1 MLAAIIPIFSVIGKD
16 RRMTQIGIMIE
27 GQDGL
32 NWERWRRILGTAED
46 FGYQCVFRSDH
57 YTNPDLP
64 DKDSLELWVSLTYA
78 ATHTKRIE
86 FGPCVAPVTFRH
98 PTITTRMAAAVDDLS
113 GGRLVLG
120 LGAGWQDREHH
131 NFGVP
136 FYDRPTRFDMLEEA
150 LEVTTRLL
158 RSDEPV
164 SYQGE
169 HFSLD
174 GAILLPRPKRRT
186 PILIG
191 GKGPNRTMPLVAQY
205 ADEWNGVVIPLSDYK
220 ERAALL
226 DELLPKYGRKPSDVK
241 RSLMTQIIFG
251 KDEAALAAKLNGR
264 DAQEL
269 IGRGFIVGI
278 PSMVID
284 QIARWTEAGVERFML
299 QWLDQDN
306 IADLEIIAR
315 DVLPHFH
322 K

>member
-1 MLAAIIPIFSVIGKD
+1 
-16 RRMTQIGIMIE
+16 MTQIGIMIE

-32 NWERWRRILGTAED
+32 NWERWGRILQAAED

-57 YTNPDLP
+57 FTNAQPP

-78 ATHTKRIE
+78 AVSTRRIE
-86 FGPCVAPVTFRH
+86 FGPCVSPVTFRH
-98 PTITTRMAAAVDDLS
+98 PAITTRMAAAVDDLS

-136 FYDRPTRFDMLEEA
+136 FYDRPTRFNMFAEA

-158 RSDEPV
+158 RSEVPV
-164 SYQGE
+164 TYEGK
-169 HFSLD
+169 HFSLHD
-174 GAILLPRPKRRT
+174 AILLPRPKRPNGP

-205 ADEWNGVVIPLSDYK
+205 ADEWNGVFIPMDTYK

-226 DELLPKYGRKPSDVK
+226 DSLLPQFGRKPSDVK
-241 RSLMTQIIFG
+241 RSLMTQVIFG
-251 KDEAALAAKLNGR
+251 KDDTELQNKLAK
-264 DAQEL
+264 
-269 IGRGFIVGI
+269 RGGQTPEEIIASGLIVGTASAI
-278 PSMVID
+278 TD
-284 QIARWTEAGVERFML
+284 QIGQWVEAGVERFML
-299 QWLDQDN
+299 QWIDQDDIDGLER
-306 IADLEIIAR
+306 IAK

-322 K
+322 KG